1 MVTCCFFTP
10 FPRAFLVGEAKSDID
25 EVSALSISCLLGPKE
40 DEEEDDDD
48 DEEEEEDKG
57 A

>member
-10 FPRAFLVGEAKSDID
+10 FPRAFLVGEAKSDTD
-25 EVSALSISCLLGPKE
+25 EVSALSISCLLGPE
-40 DEEEDDDD
+40 AHEED
-48 DEEEEEDKG
+48 DEEEEEEEEEKG